1 MGIFKERIVPW
12 ASLARK
18 KKKDNS
24 CSFKYSQT
32 GKVGSW
38 EDGWM
43 KRASWTFLAN
53 VCHCV
58 FETWGHSKKPAC
70 WYSSNWW
77 SCQGSGKMGHCLKK
91 KRRRKEEERRN
102 KRDFFDLNFTALI
115 RAPPPCPEDQKHCFL
130 LLSAIEG
137 PSFGVLVISVTYN
150 CCS

>member
-1 MGIFKERIVPW
+1 MGIFKERLI
-12 ASLARK
+12 STMSFLGKK

-24 CSFKYSQT
+24 CSLKYSQIR
-32 GKVGSW
+32 KVGSW
-38 EDGWM
+38 EDRCI
-43 KRASWTFLAN
+43 KRASWTFLAK
-53 VCHCV
+53 CV
-58 FETWGHSKKPAC
+58 SLCLWNLRPFRRT
-70 WYSSNWW
+70 NWW

-91 KRRRKEEERRN
+91 KGRGEEKKSLERRN

-115 RAPPPCPEDQKHCFL
+115 WAPPPCPEVQKHCFI